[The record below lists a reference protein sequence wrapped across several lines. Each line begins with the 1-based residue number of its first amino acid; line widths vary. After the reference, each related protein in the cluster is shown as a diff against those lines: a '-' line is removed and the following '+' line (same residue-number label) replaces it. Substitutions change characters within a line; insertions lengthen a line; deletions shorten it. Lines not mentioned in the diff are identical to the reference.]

1 MTILANP
8 RHSSAKENWGTP
20 SWIVEA
26 SRKVLSGIDLD
37 PASSAKANKI
47 IQAEHYYTKAKNGL
61 SRPWGYAA
69 EDLTIIRSVFLNPP
83 GGKTDDGKSKV
94 KLWWQKMMA
103 EHEQPYFR
111 HGLFLSFSIEACQVT
126 QINSEYS
133 LLDFPTCFFKRR
145 VDYIDPATGKPVKG
159 NTHSSCITY
168 VPGVADESFRFYQVF
183 RDYGICTVSTY
194 IGSRDEERQHRNA
207 A

>member
-1 MTILANP
+1 MSETPVNP

-20 SWIVEA
+20 EWIAAA
-26 SRKVLSGIDLD
+26 SRACLGGIDLD

-47 IQAEHYYTKAKNGL
+47 IQARYFYDKRNDGL
-61 SRPWGYAA
+61 GKPWNLCQF
-69 EDLTIIRSVFLNPP
+69 DLMTPGPTSVFLNPP

-94 KLWWQKMMA
+94 KLWWRKMIG
-103 EHEQPYFR
+103 QSVCPWFS

-126 QINSEYS
+126 QIGGENSYS

-145 VDYIDPATGKPVKG
+145 VDFLDPITEKPVKG

-168 VPGVADESFRFYQVF
+168 LPGSLNKTHRFFETFKELGKVTLGYED
-183 RDYGICTVSTY
+183 RHED
-194 IGSRDEERQHRNA
+194 
-207 A
+207 